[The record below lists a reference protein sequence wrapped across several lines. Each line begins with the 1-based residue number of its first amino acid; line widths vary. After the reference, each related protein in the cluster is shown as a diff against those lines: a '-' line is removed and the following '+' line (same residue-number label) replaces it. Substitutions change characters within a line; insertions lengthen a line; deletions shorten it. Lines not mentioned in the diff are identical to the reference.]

1 MKLIAILA
9 ALGLEQ
15 WRAFDWRAGVER
27 AFRRYAHTVEL
38 HLNGGTRGQGALA
51 LIAVVVPPALVVA
64 IAARLL
70 ASVHPLVALAFDIAV
85 LYLLMGFR
93 HFSHALSLIIGALKD
108 GDIPA
113 ARRALAGWRGASST
127 DLSGHDV
134 ARLAV
139 ERGLLDAYRQV
150 FGVVFWFV
158 VLPGPVGAVVY
169 RLATLLAS
177 EWRASQPGEDTGP
190 LARSLDVFGYPA
202 RRVLWL
208 LDWLPSRLTG
218 LAFAAVGDFE
228 DAIYCWRTQ
237 ARHWPDTQGGSA
249 AGIVLATG
257 AGALG
262 VRLGGPL
269 PGVSGEPELR
279 PDLGVGDAVE
289 PEVLP
294 SAVGLVWRALVLWL
308 LLVLLLLLANWAP

>member
-9 ALGLEQ
+9 ALGFEQ
-15 WRAFDWRAGVER
+15 WRAFDWRTGAER
-27 AFRRYAHTVEL
+27 AFRGYAHAIEL

-51 LIAVVVPPALVVA
+51 LAVAVVPLAAAVALVAWLLVSLHP
-64 IAARLL
+64 LL
-70 ASVHPLVALAFDIAV
+70 ALVFDVAV

-93 HFSHALSLIIGALKD
+93 HFSHALSLIIAALRD
-108 GDIPA
+108 GDLAA

-139 ERGLLDAYRQV
+139 ERGLVDAYRQV

-158 VLPGPVGAVVY
+158 VLPGPVGAVIY
-169 RLATLLAS
+169 RLTTLVAS
-177 EWRASQPGEDTGP
+177 QWQAAQPGEDPGP
-190 LARSLDVFGYPA
+190 LGRSLDAFGYPV
-202 RRVLWL
+202 RRLLWL
-208 LDWLPSRLTG
+208 LDWLPSRLTA

-228 DAIYCWRTQ
+228 DAIYCWRAQ
-237 ARHWPDTQGGSA
+237 ARHWPEAQGGSA

-279 PDLGVGDAVE
+279 PDLGIGDAVE

>member
-9 ALGLEQ
+9 ALGFEQ
-15 WRAFDWRAGVER
+15 WRAFDWRVSAER
-27 AFRRYAHTVEL
+27 IFRSYAHAIEL
-38 HLNGGTRGQGALA
+38 HINGGTRGQGVLA
-51 LIAVVVPPALVVA
+51 LTAAIAPPAVVVALV
-64 IAARLL
+64 ARLL
-70 ASVHPLVALAFDIAV
+70 ASIHPLLALAFDIAV

-93 HFSHALSLIIGALKD
+93 HFSHALSLIISALRD

-139 ERGLLDAYRQV
+139 ERGLIDAYRQV
-150 FGVVFWFV
+150 FGILFWFV
-158 VLPGPVGAVVY
+158 VLPGPVGAVIY
-169 RLATLLAS
+169 RLATLLAV
-177 EWRASQPGEDTGP
+177 EWRAPPPGEDPGP
-190 LARSLDVFGYPA
+190 LVRSLDAFGYPA
-202 RRVLWL
+202 RRFLRL
-208 LDWLPSRLTG
+208 LDWLPARLTA

-237 ARHWPDTQGGSA
+237 ARHWPDALGGGA

-279 PDLGVGDAVE
+279 PDLGVGDVVE

>member
-15 WRAFDWRAGVER
+15 WRAFDWRTGVER
-27 AFRRYAHTVEL
+27 AFRAFARALEL
-38 HLNGGTRGQGALA
+38 RLNGGTRGLGLLA
-51 LIAVVVPPALVVA
+51 LVAAIAPTVVA
-64 IAARLL
+64 VAAAGWLL
-70 ASVHPLVALAFDIAV
+70 GTVHPLLTLVLDIVV

-93 HFSHALSLIIGALKD
+93 HFSHALSLIIAALRD
-108 GDIPA
+108 GDLPA
-113 ARRALAGWRGASST
+113 ARRALAAWRGASST

-139 ERGLLDAYRQV
+139 ERGIVDAYRQV
-150 FGVVFWFV
+150 FGVLFWFV
-158 VLPGPVGAVVY
+158 VLPGPAGAVLY
-169 RLATLLAS
+169 RLASLLAA
-177 EWRASQPGEDTGP
+177 EWRASDPGLDTIP
-190 LARSLDVFGYPA
+190 LGRSLDAFGYPV
-202 RRVLWL
+202 RRFLWL
-208 LDWLPSRLTG
+208 LDWLPARLTA

-237 ARHWPDTQGGSA
+237 AQHWPDAQGGSA
-249 AGIVLATG
+249 AGIVLAAG
-257 AGALG
+257 AGALRI
-262 VRLGGPL
+262 RLGGPL

-279 PDLGVGDAVE
+279 PDLGVGEAVE
-289 PEVLP
+289 PEFLP

>member
-15 WRAFDWRAGVER
+15 WRAFDWRASAER
-27 AFRRYAHTVEL
+27 LFRSYAHAIEL
-38 HLNGGTRGQGALA
+38 HINGGTRGQGVLA
-51 LIAVVVPPALVVA
+51 LIAAVAPPAIVVA
-64 IAARLL
+64 VAAWLL
-70 ASVHPLVALAFDIAV
+70 ASIHPLLALVFDIAV

-93 HFSHALSLIIGALKD
+93 HFSHALSLIISALRD

-139 ERGLLDAYRQV
+139 ERGLIDAYRQV
-150 FGVVFWFV
+150 FGILFWFV
-158 VLPGPVGAVVY
+158 VLPGPVGAVIY
-169 RLATLLAS
+169 RLATLLAAD
-177 EWRASQPGEDTGP
+177 WRASRPGEDPGP
-190 LARSLDVFGYPA
+190 LARSLDAFGYPA
-202 RRVLWL
+202 RRFLWL
-208 LDWLPSRLTG
+208 LDWLPARLTA

-237 ARHWPDTQGGSA
+237 ARHWPDALGGGA

-279 PDLGVGDAVE
+279 PDLGVGDVVE